1 MKMTKKKAKKKIYRD
16 DAPNSIDSEP
26 EGTELKDLLYS
37 SKWHIII
44 IGIIAFVLYA
54 NTLGHDYTQD
64 DAIVIYDNMY
74 TQEGI
79 SGIPGILT
87 KDTFFGFFKEAG
99 KEKLVS
105 GGRYRPFTLVMF
117 AVEWQ
122 IFGRNPFVGH
132 LMNILL
138 YALLCIMIYK
148 TMSIMFLGY
157 KSKSDKTL
165 LLFVFLAS
173 LFYTCHPIH
182 TEAVA
187 NIKGRDEIM
196 TFLGSIVA
204 LWAVFKY
211 YYTHQTKWM
220 IISFIS
226 FFVALMS
233 KENAITFLAI
243 VPLAFLLFTPKKEE
257 KKLSTAIKC
266 TLPFLAASVLFLI
279 IRFSILGMDFGGTP
293 NELMNNPF
301 LKIEG
306 NQYVAFSAMEKLAT
320 NIFTLG
326 KYVVLLIFPHP
337 LSHDYYPRTI
347 DIMQFSDWQAIL
359 SLVLYIGLVI
369 GFFLF
374 YKKDKYLSFAILF
387 YLATLSIVSN
397 IVFPIGTNMSERF
410 IFIPSL
416 GYTIILARLLTKYI
430 SNYKIIWAI
439 SGIILLGYSAKTIM
453 RNNVWKN
460 DFTLFTTDV
469 LHNDKSAKL
478 LNAAGGALSTEAADM
493 PDGPKK
499 TENLNKAVGYLEKA
513 IKVHPSYRN
522 AYLLLA
528 NSHYY
533 LKNYEKSILYYD
545 QALKYDPNFV
555 DAISNLPIVLREGGR
570 HMGQN
575 VKNYELAEKWLLRAV
590 AMNPKDYES
599 TRLLGI
605 TYGIRGYHEQAIQ
618 YFQKAIDLRPDL
630 ADNYTTMGTAYQQLG
645 NMDKAREYYNKAVE
659 LDPKALNRIVK

>member
-1 MKMTKKKAKKKIYRD
+1 VTMTKKKGKKKVNKQIIT
-16 DAPNSIDSEP
+16 PLVDSEP
-26 EGTELKDLLYS
+26 HGTELKDMLYS
-37 SKWHIII
+37 PKWHKITIA
-44 IGIIAFVLYA
+44 IIAIILYA

-105 GGRYRPFTLVMF
+105 GGRYRPFTLIMF
-117 AVEWQ
+117 AIEWQ

-132 LMNILL
+132 LVNILL

-148 TMSIMFLGY
+148 TMLIMFFGQR
-157 KSKSDKTL
+157 SKSDKKL
-165 LLFVFLAS
+165 LIFVFLAS
-173 LFYTCHPIH
+173 LFYACHPIH

-196 TFLGSIVA
+196 TFLGSVIA
-204 LWAVFKY
+204 LWAIFKY
-211 YYTHQTKWM
+211 HYSQRAKWM
-220 IISFIS
+220 LIAFVS
-226 FFVALMS
+226 FFIALMS

-243 VPLAFLLFTPKKEE
+243 VPVAILLFTPKKE
-257 KKLSTAIKC
+257 KKISTAFKC
-266 TLPFLAASVLFLI
+266 TLPFLGAAVLFLI
-279 IRFSILGMDFGGTP
+279 IRFSVLGMDFGGAP

-301 LKIEG
+301 LKIQG
-306 NQYVAFSAMEKLAT
+306 NQYVSFTGMEKLAT
-320 NIFTLG
+320 NFYTLG
-326 KYVVLLIFPHP
+326 KYIVLLIFPHP

-347 DIMQFSDWQAIL
+347 DIMQFSDWQVIL
-359 SLVLYIGLVI
+359 SVLLYLGLAI
-369 GFFLF
+369 GFFVF
-374 YKKDKYLSFAILF
+374 YKKDKYISFAILF
-387 YLATLSIVSN
+387 FLATLSIVSN

-416 GYTIILARLLTKYI
+416 GYAIILARLLTKYI

-439 SGIILLGYSAKTIM
+439 SGIILLAYSVKTVL
-453 RNNVWKN
+453 RNNVWKD

-469 LHNDKSAKL
+469 LHNDRSAKL
-478 LNAAGGALSTEAADM
+478 LNAAGGALSTKAADM

-499 TENLNKAVGYLEKA
+499 TEYLNKAIGYLDKA
-513 IKVHPSYRN
+513 TKIHPSYRN

-533 LKNYEKSILYYD
+533 LKEYEKSILYYD
-545 QALKYDPNFV
+545 QSLKYDPDFK
-555 DAISNLPIVLREGGR
+555 DAIKNLPIVLREGGR

-575 VKNYELAEKWLLRAV
+575 VKDYDLAEKWLLRAV
-590 AMNPKDYES
+590 QMNPQDYES

-605 TYGIRGYHEQAIQ
+605 TYGIRGYHEKAIQ
-618 YFQKAIDLRPDL
+618 FFQKAIDLRPDL
-630 ADNYTTMGTAYQQLG
+630 ADNYTTMGTAYQQMG
-645 NMDKAREYYNKAVE
+645 NLEKAREYYNKAVE
-659 LDPKALNRIVK
+659 LDPKALNRLSN